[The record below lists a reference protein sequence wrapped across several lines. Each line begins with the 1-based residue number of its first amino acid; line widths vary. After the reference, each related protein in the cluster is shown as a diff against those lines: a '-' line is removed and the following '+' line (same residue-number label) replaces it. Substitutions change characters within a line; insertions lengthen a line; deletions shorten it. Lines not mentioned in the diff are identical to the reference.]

1 VGIIALFVGAVGLSI
16 GAQTSAAAAQTWS
29 TPTQLTVAST
39 GLGSRL
45 DGVSCWDSGDCLAV
59 GGSSNGYPNG
69 VVYAF
74 GDALNYG
81 SANDDVGGSNPAATI
96 FTTADGG
103 GYWVVSSNGSVITEG
118 NAPYDGGANNLHL
131 NGRIIAGTG

>member
-1 VGIIALFVGAVGLSI
+1 MGIIALFVGAVGLPI

-29 TPTQLTVAST
+29 TPTQLTVTST
-39 GLGSRL
+39 GLGSSL

-74 GDALNYG
+74 VDAL
-81 SANDDVGGSNPAATI
+81 
-96 FTTADGG
+96 
-103 GYWVVSSNGSVITEG
+103 
-118 NAPYDGGANNLHL
+118 L
-131 NGRIIAGTG
+131 RQCQ